1 MDEGCDIAL
10 NRSEDVGDGRRNN
23 NARRRR
29 ISGGRGEGKE
39 EEREG
44 RWREERGRG
53 RATTVNHAD
62 NCGLI
67 TTGRRRRN
75 HEPRAN
81 AVFSTTASISVS
93 IFIIIRVHV

>member
-39 EEREG
+39 
-44 RWREERGRG
+44 EERGRG

-93 IFIIIRVHV
+93 IFIIIRVHVWL

>member
-44 RWREERGRG
+44 GGGRKGEGEELRPS
-53 RATTVNHAD
+53 
-62 NCGLI
+62 I
-67 TTGRRRRN
+67 T
-75 HEPRAN
+75 PI
-81 AVFSTTASISVS
+81 TAA
-93 IFIIIRVHV
+93 